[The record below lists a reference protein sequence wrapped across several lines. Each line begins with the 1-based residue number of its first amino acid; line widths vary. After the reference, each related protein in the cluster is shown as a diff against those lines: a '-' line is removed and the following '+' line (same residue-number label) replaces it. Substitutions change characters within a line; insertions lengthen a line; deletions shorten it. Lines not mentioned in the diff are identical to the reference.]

1 MTTTK
6 PSKEHPALATTL
18 APQSISDITSDTN
31 MLLNHALKNSIA
43 IPNDYIP
50 NPPDEKT
57 QIANYNSLIK
67 TIEPATLRSI
77 QYLDRSIFDGLH
89 VKKWYQVPVFTK
101 CLIIAIF
108 ALLLLMGV
116 SLSPIVDEE
125 HQAKGLLNSSGI
137 PLLLNLLFICS
148 ASLLG
153 VMFYLLKTISGKIKN
168 YTLLPTDSLE
178 LNSTIII
185 GLISGFIIAELFSFT
200 TSSALTEN
208 IEINKMTLALLGGFS
223 SDAIFSILQGIVN
236 KVKMLIATN

>member
-1 MTTTK
+1 
-6 PSKEHPALATTL
+6 
-18 APQSISDITSDTN
+18 
-31 MLLNHALKNSIA
+31 ML
-43 IPNDYIP
+43 
-50 NPPDEKT
+50 
-57 QIANYNSLIK
+57 
-67 TIEPATLRSI
+67 
-77 QYLDRSIFDGLH
+77 
-89 VKKWYQVPVFTK
+89 KKWYQVPVFTK
-101 CLIIAIF
+101 CLVIAIF
-108 ALLLLMGV
+108 ALILLMGV
-116 SLSPIVDEE
+116 SLSPIVDEA
-125 HQAKGLLNSSGI
+125 HQAEGLLNSSGI

-200 TSSALTEN
+200 STALTEN

-236 KVKMLIATN
+236 KVKMLIAT